1 MRAREKELLEQE
13 SKNCEQE
20 LLEQE
25 SKSCESKCQSCESKR
40 ARVVRFV
47 SARVV
52 RAREQELHST
62 VQKIQ

>member
-1 MRAREKELLEQE
+1 MRVRVRGSARVVRAREQD
-13 SKNCEQE
+13 
-20 LLEQE
+20 
-25 SKSCESKCQSCESKR
+25 SKSCEIKR
-40 ARVVRFV
+40 ARVVRVV